1 MGKMSRLKLK
11 TKKKNTFLG
20 KRCEGKVSG
29 RRRTMASKQM
39 IHRFFLILLCA
50 LLTLHRGSGT
60 RSKSDAKGEFCRKDL
75 VVFTER
81 I

>member
-1 MGKMSRLKLK
+1 
-11 TKKKNTFLG
+11 
-20 KRCEGKVSG
+20 
-29 RRRTMASKQM
+29 MASKQT

-75 VVFTER
+75 VIFSER